1 MVGVAGRS
9 GVGSGGPR
17 GGGRPKGSVNSESI
31 KLQERALAS
40 GFAPLDVLLGMMR
53 YYYDRAQKLLK
64 PQTSA
69 LEAVEH
75 VLGMDGLQI
84 STSTRNA
91 GTFIEIL
98 NDLGFKIVGKDAKPE
113 DADKLDVTVDRLYDK
128 AGEHAARAASYI
140 HPRMSSMDMNSRFDM
155 MRLSYDERRE
165 LGRLLSKGLGLGGSE
180 PEDQLK
186 LEHDERESRI

>member
-53 YYYDRAQKLLK
+53 YYYERAQKLLG
-64 PQTSA
+64 PSTTA
-69 LEAVEH
+69 LEAVEQ
-75 VLGMDGLQI
+75 VLGQNGLQI
-84 STSTRNA
+84 STSVRGA
-91 GTFIEIL
+91 GAFVEIL
-98 NDLGFKIVGKDAKPE
+98 NDLGFKIVLKDTTPKDENERDAKI
-113 DADKLDVTVDRLYDK
+113 DQWYDQ

-180 PEDQLK
+180 PQDKLQ
-186 LEHDERESRI
+186 LEHDEREPTV